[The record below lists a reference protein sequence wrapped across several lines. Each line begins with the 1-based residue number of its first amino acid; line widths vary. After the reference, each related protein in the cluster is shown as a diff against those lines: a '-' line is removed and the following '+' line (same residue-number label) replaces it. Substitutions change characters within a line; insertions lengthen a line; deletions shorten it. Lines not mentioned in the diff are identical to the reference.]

1 MEYIA
6 ELKKSNYV
14 KLSPSTPFTANNN
27 TLNIKLNFGVKK
39 LETDEVVVIAS
50 NGDYKEKI
58 TVEGTSFSVPADLLQ
73 QGKLNM
79 TISLFRKGVIAH
91 HWAIYPL
98 VILKTYE
105 DEKHV
110 NFVQWVE
117 EIELK
122 VQQATQTVVKLA
134 DKVDERDKQH
144 KAEMQ
149 EKINA
154 LQSKV
159 DSYFNVM

>member
-14 KLSPSTPFTANNN
+14 KLSPNAPFSANNN
-27 TLNIKLNFGVKK
+27 TLNIKLNFGVKTF
-39 LETDEVVVIAS
+39 ETDEVVVIAS
-50 NGDYKEKI
+50 NGDYKDKI
-58 TVEGTSFSVPADLLQ
+58 TVEGTSFTVPDDLLQ
-73 QGKLNM
+73 QGKLHLS
-79 TISLFRKGVIAH
+79 ISLFRKGVIAH
-91 HWAIYPL
+91 HWLIYPL
-98 VILKTYE
+98 IILKTYE
-105 DEKHV
+105 DEKHL
-110 NFVQWVE
+110 NFVQWCE

-122 VQQATQTVVKLA
+122 VQQATETVVKLA
-134 DKVDERDKQH
+134 DKIDERDINH

-149 EKINA
+149 EKLDA